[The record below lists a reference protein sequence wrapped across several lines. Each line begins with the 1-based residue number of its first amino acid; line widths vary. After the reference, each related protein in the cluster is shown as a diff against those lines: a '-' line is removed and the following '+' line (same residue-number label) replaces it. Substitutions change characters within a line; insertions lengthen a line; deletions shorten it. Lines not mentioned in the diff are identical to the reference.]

1 LHAFGFGL
9 GCGDA
14 VRGDAVVAA
23 ALVVEVGVWALF
35 GFFDQAL
42 FEEAVDVA
50 VEEAGAGVELVLCAG
65 EDFTFESVA
74 VTFTLEERKEE
85 MEGEGGKVF

>member
-23 ALVVEVGVWALF
+23 ALVVEVRVWTFFRL
-35 GFFDQAL
+35 FDQTL
-42 FEEAVDVA
+42 FEKTVDVA
-50 VEEAGAGVELVLCAG
+50 VEEAWAGVELVLCAG
-65 EDFTFESVA
+65 EDSTFESVA